1 MVHPNTIL
9 TAQPTT
15 ELMEKIQEYNPKNIH
30 IYVDLKNV
38 STSLFIESVAQ
49 EIVDNSLNNEIDTS
63 IFQSILLYS
72 SLWKGIGNNYN
83 YNIKIFFCNDKGHSI
98 YHQEIYKNYKRN
110 RKISALNSSIVFE
123 DLNKIRRR
131 NNEISRMVCNK
142 IPNVYFFDLLNL
154 EADFL
159 PYYLITRKFNN
170 KDTFHIVCSSD
181 KDMFQCLTQD
191 NVCLL
196 YKIKTVNR
204 WLDKETVLKHYL
216 QIDNKSDNS
225 KKKILDLLNNITN
238 EDIVL
243 MMSIIGDAGDDV
255 PGVKGLG
262 PVKVLELFSDKDLV
276 KKHIGTFDEVLERV
290 LKKNSYFKNLDNI
303 DENIPKNW
311 DIALKENEVI
321 TRAFKLISFEYL
333 CKWLENGSSLYS
345 IDKLKDI
352 TSILNFKETNKDEI
366 FVSVK
371 PLYNGLKNLKS
382 LKLGFDDLIPLFV

>member
-131 NNEISRMVCNK
+131 NNEI
-142 IPNVYFFDLLNL
+142 
-154 EADFL
+154 
-159 PYYLITRKFNN
+159 
-170 KDTFHIVCSSD
+170 
-181 KDMFQCLTQD
+181 
-191 NVCLL
+191 
-196 YKIKTVNR
+196 
-204 WLDKETVLKHYL
+204 
-216 QIDNKSDNS
+216 
-225 KKKILDLLNNITN
+225 
-238 EDIVL
+238 
-243 MMSIIGDAGDDV
+243 
-255 PGVKGLG
+255 
-262 PVKVLELFSDKDLV
+262 
-276 KKHIGTFDEVLERV
+276 
-290 LKKNSYFKNLDNI
+290 
-303 DENIPKNW
+303 
-311 DIALKENEVI
+311 
-321 TRAFKLISFEYL
+321 
-333 CKWLENGSSLYS
+333 
-345 IDKLKDI
+345 
-352 TSILNFKETNKDEI
+352 
-366 FVSVK
+366 
-371 PLYNGLKNLKS
+371 
-382 LKLGFDDLIPLFV
+382 